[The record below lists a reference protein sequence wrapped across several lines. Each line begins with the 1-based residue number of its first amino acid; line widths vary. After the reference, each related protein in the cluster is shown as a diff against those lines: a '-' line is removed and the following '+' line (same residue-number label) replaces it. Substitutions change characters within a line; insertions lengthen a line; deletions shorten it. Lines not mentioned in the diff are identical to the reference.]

1 MDMARTLDRGLD
13 FFGGVVAEVGPDQWA
28 NRTPCADWN
37 ARELLGHVV
46 GVMRLAER
54 MLRGDE
60 RGGAVGVE
68 TLGDDPASDWNRAA
82 AAVRELLAS
91 ADLAVEQDTALGR
104 QPLSFAL
111 QFPACDLYVHGW
123 DLGRA
128 VGREVRIPDDVVAW
142 LLGFFRELPQEQ
154 MRSPRVFGP
163 EQVAPED
170 ADPTTRLMAFAGRS
184 VLDRPVQS

>member
-13 FFGGVVAEVGPDQWA
+13 VFGTAVAEVGPDQWA
-28 NRTPCADWN
+28 NRTPCEDWD

-46 GVMRLAER
+46 GVMHLAER

-60 RGGAVGVE
+60 LGSGVGVE
-68 TLGDDPASDWNRAA
+68 ALDDPASDWSRAA

-91 ADLAVEQDTALGR
+91 ADLTVEHDTVLGR
-104 QPLSFAL
+104 QPVSSTL
-111 QFPACDLYVHGW
+111 QFPACDLYMHGW

-128 VGREVRIPDDVVAW
+128 VGRGVRIPDDVVEW
-142 LLGFFRELPQEQ
+142 LFGFFRELPQEQ

-163 EQVAPED
+163 EQAAPED

-184 VLDRPVQS
+184 VRDWPVQS